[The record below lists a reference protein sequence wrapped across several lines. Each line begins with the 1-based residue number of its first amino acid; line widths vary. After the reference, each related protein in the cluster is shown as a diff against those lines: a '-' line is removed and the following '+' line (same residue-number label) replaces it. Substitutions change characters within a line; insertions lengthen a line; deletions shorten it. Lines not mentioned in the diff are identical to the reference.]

1 MISVSNVSYSYQG
14 SHRKVF
20 DKFSLSFSEDG
31 IYGLLGRNGTG
42 KSTLLYLMSGLL
54 RPSSGSVSVDG
65 FNAFQ
70 RSPEMLSDIFLV
82 PDTVYF
88 PDCTLHSYI
97 SSNGCFYPRFSEELL
112 RKCLSDFG
120 MDTDVRL
127 SALSFGQKKKVLVS
141 FAIATGV
148 HWLFMDEPAN
158 GLDIPSQSLFRKI
171 IADSI
176 EPGRSLILSTHQV
189 HGIENL
195 LDHVVIID
203 GSRVLVNAGTGDITS
218 RYRFLNV
225 RAGDAVPVLYSEPS
239 AMGSRAIV
247 RRDSGDGETI
257 LDLEL
262 FFNAVI
268 SGKIVM

>member
-88 PDCTLHSYI
+88 PDCTLRSYI
-97 SSNGCFYPRFSEELL
+97 SSNGCFYPRFSEEPAQEMPFIF
-112 RKCLSDFG
+112 RNGYRCQVVG
-120 MDTDVRL
+120 
-127 SALSFGQKKKVLVS
+127 SF
-141 FAIATGV
+141 
-148 HWLFMDEPAN
+148 
-158 GLDIPSQSLFRKI
+158 FRPEEEG
-171 IADSI
+171 SRQLCHSHR
-176 EPGRSLILSTHQV
+176 RSLAFY
-189 HGIENL
+189 G
-195 LDHVVIID
+195 
-203 GSRVLVNAGTGDITS
+203 
-218 RYRFLNV
+218 
-225 RAGDAVPVLYSEPS
+225 RAGQWP
-239 AMGSRAIV
+239 
-247 RRDSGDGETI
+247 
-257 LDLEL
+257 
-262 FFNAVI
+262 
-268 SGKIVM
+268 